1 MKSRG
6 VGQMGVTGSRIKK
19 NNEQQTGAL
28 TMSRLFGTDGV
39 RGIAN
44 VSPMTVEMALAI
56 GRATA
61 YVCRQHNKRH
71 RIVIGKDTRLSCY
84 MLENALT
91 AGICSMGVDVFLLG
105 PVPTPGTAYITQ
117 SMRADAGIVI
127 SASHNP
133 YHENGIKIFTRD
145 GFKLSYKLEQEIE
158 AIIESGGIND
168 IRPTA
173 GEVGRAKRID
183 DAIGRYIVFCKQSF
197 PQHLTLNGMKIVLD
211 CSNGATY
218 KVAPIIF
225 QELDADVTAIH
236 STPNGMNINVN
247 CGSQHTADLREAVL
261 SNKADVGLAFDGD
274 GDRLI
279 VIDGKGNELDGDH
292 IMAIC
297 AKHMLAQGT
306 LGGNRVIITPMSNF
320 GLRMAFDD
328 LGIVYEE
335 ADVGDRNVLELM
347 QKRGATLGGE
357 QSGHMIFLNHHTTGD
372 GIVSALQLLAILK
385 QSDEPLSELGQ
396 VFQPAPQKLV
406 NIDVPAKPPLDS
418 IPAIQVAEKAACEE
432 LGKRGRTLIRYS
444 GTQNM
449 CRVMVEG
456 PDQAMVDRLTDQLV
470 SVVKTAICG

>member
-1 MKSRG
+1 
-6 VGQMGVTGSRIKK
+6 
-19 NNEQQTGAL
+19 
-28 TMSRLFGTDGV
+28 MSRLFGTDGV

-44 VSPMTVEMALAI
+44 VTPMTAEMALAI

-61 YVCRQHNKRH
+61 YVCKRHNKRH

-84 MLENALT
+84 MIENALT

-133 YHENGIKIFTRD
+133 YHDNGIKIFTRD
-145 GFKLSYKLEQEIE
+145 GYKLSYKLEEEIE
-158 AIIESGGIND
+158 DIIASGRIND

-173 GEVGRAKRID
+173 DEVGRAKRID
-183 DAIGRYIVFCKQSF
+183 DATGRYIVFCKQSF
-197 PQHLTLNGMKIVLD
+197 PQQLTLEGMKIVLD

-218 KVAPIIF
+218 KVAPIVF

-236 STPNGMNINVN
+236 NTPNGLNINDN
-247 CGSQHTADLREAVL
+247 CGSQHTGDLRATVL
-261 SNKADVGLAFDGD
+261 ARGADVGLAFDGD

-279 VIDGKGNELDGDH
+279 AIDEKGNELDGDH

-297 AKHMLAQGT
+297 ARHMLEQGT
-306 LGGNRVIITPMSNF
+306 LGSNKVIITPMSNF

-328 LGIVYEE
+328 LGIQYEE

-347 QKRGATLGGE
+347 QQRGATLGGE

-372 GIVSALQLLAILK
+372 GIISALQLLSILK
-385 QSDEPLSELGQ
+385 QSGKPLSELGK
-396 VFQPAPQKLV
+396 VFHPAPQKLV
-406 NIDVPAKPPLDS
+406 NIDVPAKPPLET
-418 IPAIQVAEKAACEE
+418 IPAIQAAEATARAE
-432 LGKRGRTLIRYS
+432 LGNRGRTLIRYS
-444 GTQNM
+444 GTQGM

-456 PDQAMVDRLTDQLV
+456 PTQEMVDRLTDMLV
-470 SVVKTAICG
+470 ATVRTELCT